1 MSKEIKVITS
11 VDRIKQDAWSNL
23 VQSSPVASW
32 FQTPEAYRFFDSLS
46 FLEAFCVAVEND
58 GVLKGVAVG
67 YIQKDG
73 GKIKQFLSRRAIING
88 GPLLAN
94 DVTNEELVALLVA
107 VKNYLKRKA
116 IYIESRNFNDYSDWK
131 QIFENNGFV
140 FQPHYDVVVETSSVE
155 AINKKLDRNRK
166 RNIKKAIENG
176 LIIESEPNDS
186 DIEAFYAQLQKL
198 YSTKVKVPL
207 YPIEFFRK
215 LSKQNSSRFFLAK
228 NNEGLIIGG
237 LVCVLLTSK
246 SMYAWFAC
254 GEDAK
259 FKNLSPSVMVNYAG
273 ICYAAENNI
282 PKFDFMGAG
291 KPDDGGYG
299 VRDFKLKFGGE
310 LVEYGRYDY
319 ICNHILYNIGKLGV
333 KLLKK
338 L

>member
-1 MSKEIKVITS
+1 MSKEIKVYTS
-11 VDRIKQDAWSNL
+11 YKDINCDSWSDL
-23 VQSSPVASW
+23 VQLSSVASW
-32 FQTPEAYRFFDSLS
+32 FQTPEAYCFFDSLT
-46 FLEAFCVAVEND
+46 FLDAFCVAVETD
-58 GVLKGVAVG
+58 GVLKGVVVG

-73 GKIKQFLSRRAIING
+73 GKLKQFLSRRAIING
-88 GPLLAN
+88 GPLLAY
-94 DVTNEELVALLVA
+94 DITDEELVALLGA
-107 VKNYLKRKA
+107 VKNHLKRKA
-116 IYIESRNFNDYSDWK
+116 IYIETRNFNDYSEWRP
-131 QIFENNGFV
+131 IFESNGFV
-140 FQPHYDVVVETSSVE
+140 FQPHYDVVVETASVE
-155 AINKKLDRNRK
+155 SVNKKLDRNRK
-166 RNIKKAIENG
+166 RNLKKAIDNG

-207 YPIEFFRK
+207 YPIEFFIK
-215 LSKQNSSRFFLAK
+215 LAKQNSSRFFLAK

-237 LVCVLLTSK
+237 LVCVVLTSK
-246 SMYAWFAC
+246 SVYAWYAC
-254 GEDAK
+254 GEDAQY
-259 FKNLSPSVMVNYAG
+259 KNLFPSVMVNYAG

-319 ICNHILYNIGKLGV
+319 ICNRLLYNIGKLGV

>member
-1 MSKEIKVITS
+1 MSKGIKVITS
-11 VDRIKQDAWSNL
+11 VDGIKQGAWSDL
-23 VQSSPVASW
+23 VQSSTVASW

-88 GPLLAN
+88 GPLLAK
-94 DVTNEELVALLVA
+94 DINEYELTALLTA
-107 VKNYLKRKA
+107 TKDLLKRKA
-116 IYIESRNFNDYSDWK
+116 IYIESRNFNDYSVWK
-131 QIFENNGFV
+131 QIFESNGFV
-140 FQPHYDVVVETSSVE
+140 FLPHYDVVVETSSAE

-166 RNIKKAIENG
+166 RNIKKAIDNG
-176 LIIESEPNDS
+176 LIIESKPNDS

-215 LSKQNSSRFFLAK
+215 LSKQTSSRFFLAK

-259 FKNLSPSVMVNYAG
+259 YKYLSPSVMVNYAG

-282 PKFDFMGAG
+282 PKFDLAIDFGWYFFFKSATHLAS
-291 KPDDGGYG
+291 
-299 VRDFKLKFGGE
+299 VR
-310 LVEYGRYDY
+310 
-319 ICNHILYNIGKLGV
+319 C
-333 KLLKK
+333 
-338 L
+338 